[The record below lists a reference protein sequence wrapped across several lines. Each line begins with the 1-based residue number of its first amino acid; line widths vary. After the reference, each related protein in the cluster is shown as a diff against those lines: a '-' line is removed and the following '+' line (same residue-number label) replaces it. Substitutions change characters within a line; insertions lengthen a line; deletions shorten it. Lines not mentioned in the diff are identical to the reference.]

1 MAFFILLLLAPFASI
16 RRVTWA
22 SLGMYLVVIALASP
36 IYHRYTFMIE
46 LVMLSA
52 VITLQDRLLTFIPW
66 VKRGEDREKK

>member
-1 MAFFILLLLAPFASI
+1 
-16 RRVTWA
+16 
-22 SLGMYLVVIALASP
+22 MYSVVIALASP